1 MKQRLVF
8 SMDIGGT
15 RTKYGVVDL
24 AEKRIIASLTLLTE
38 TKGQAELVQAAGDA
52 SRELSRQI
60 GLRKGELIAGGVG
73 VPGYVDGDHVSL
85 VWESIA
91 FIEGDIFRPSL
102 QAELGF
108 PIRMDN
114 DARVAAMGEAYFGG
128 HAAPRMWSLSGDA
141 DQPDRLLSLT
151 LGTGVGVALV
161 VDGQLLEK
169 SSINHLAGHIPIRL
183 GAGKCFCGFSGCL
196 ESLVSGPGLVQNF
209 ASYGLDKSID
219 EGAATD
225 ARRIFKLA
233 ERGNPGAKQAVTQL
247 VDDLILG
254 LNAYILLYGPDVIV
268 LGGGLANSLG
278 FWLPT
283 IRKGI
288 FAHPY
293 TGYQVKVSLST
304 LGEQAGL
311 FGAASLWANK

>member
-24 AEKRIIASLTLLTE
+24 VEKRIIANLTLLTE
-38 TKGQAELVQAAGDA
+38 TKDQAALVQAAGDA
-52 SRELSRQI
+52 FRELSRQV
-60 GLRKGELIAGGVG
+60 GLRKGEVVAGGVG
-73 VPGYVDGDHVSL
+73 VPGYVDGDQVSL

-91 FIEGDIFRPSL
+91 FIEGDTFRPAM
-102 QAELGF
+102 QKELGF
-108 PIRMDN
+108 PIRLDN
-114 DARVAAMGEAYFGG
+114 DARAAAMGEAYFGG
-128 HAAPRMWSLSGDA
+128 HSSPGVWNLSA
-141 DQPDRLLSLT
+141 DKGQPSRLLSLT
-151 LGTGVGVALV
+151 LGTGMGVALV

-196 ESLVSGPGLVQNF
+196 ESLVSGPGLLQSFIN
-209 ASYGLDKSID
+209 LNQDKLID
-219 EGAATD
+219 EAASTD

-233 ERGNPGAKQAVTQL
+233 ERGNPAAKQAVIQL
-247 VDDLILG
+247 VDDLTVG
-254 LNAYILLYGPDVIV
+254 LNAYIFLYGPDVIV

-278 FWLPT
+278 LWLPI

-288 FAHPY
+288 FAHPF

-311 FGAASLWANK
+311 FGAASLWANN